1 MKVLFTGMG
10 SSHCAPTE
18 NMGFFRALVDVASYA
33 GIDASWEAPN
43 IHWTKEHLDQFDAV
57 FVGILPP
64 TSPSANKL
72 YGSLHVIGLLADSP
86 KLHLVVDHPQIW
98 QFKSS
103 IASAARNIDSIY
115 TDFYAKRRDY
125 KAASE
130 SATKS
135 VIELA
140 IKKLDSEAWP
150 KTIYPKLP
158 WGSDETVSKFL
169 TTNLVG
175 LNLDSFLLEEA
186 GPPVMQRSM
195 IWHIDNQITAWS
207 KRQGLLLSN
216 PIFPM
221 RDSSKS
227 TDADVAENISD
238 SIGSLIA
245 PQDRGVGTW
254 WSYRYIQSLNLRTP
268 IVSEW
273 RETGKLGMS
282 WDLLA
287 SSLEDLSFMEI
298 LALALE
304 QRTSYIQAIPD
315 KNNVVTQIQQLVEA
329 ARLES

>member
-10 SSHCAPTE
+10 SSHCGPTDS
-18 NMGFFRALVDVASYA
+18 MGFFRALVDVASYA

-43 IHWTKEHLDQFDAV
+43 INWTKEHLDQFDAV

-103 IASAARNIDSIY
+103 IASVSRNIDSIY

-125 KAASE
+125 KAASAPE
-130 SATKS
+130 IKS
-135 VIELA
+135 VIETA
-140 IKKLDSEAWP
+140 IQKLSTNTWP
-150 KTIYPKLP
+150 KTVYPKLP
-158 WGSDETVSKFL
+158 WGEDETVAKFL
-169 TTNLVG
+169 TENLIGV
-175 LNLDSFLLEEA
+175 NLDAFLLEEP
-186 GPPVMQRSM
+186 GTPSTQISQ
-195 IWHIDNQITAWS
+195 IWHIDNPSTSWA

-216 PIFPM
+216 PVFPM
-221 RDSSKS
+221 KDSSKS
-227 TDADVAENISD
+227 TDADVAANISD
-238 SIGSLIA
+238 SIGSLIT

-254 WSYRYIQSLNLRTP
+254 WSYRFIQSLNLRTP
-268 IVSEW
+268 VVSEW